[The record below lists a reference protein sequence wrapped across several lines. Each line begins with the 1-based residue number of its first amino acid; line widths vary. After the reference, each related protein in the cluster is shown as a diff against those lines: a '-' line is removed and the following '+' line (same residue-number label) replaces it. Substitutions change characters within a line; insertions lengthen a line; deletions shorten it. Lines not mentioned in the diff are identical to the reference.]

1 MSKFISSLILLF
13 LMLSHTA
20 FGQDSLRS
28 FQPSGIRV
36 GVETIGLI
44 KSFTGAKAGGKELFA
59 DIDFG
64 RYLVAVEAGESFRNL
79 TIKDGTYS
87 NEGKYL
93 RLGVDVNFL
102 KKDPD
107 RNMFFLGFRYGRAVY
122 GEKLDYLYNTGIGAV
137 NMDVEQKQLK
147 SGWLELTTGL
157 RVRVVKFFWMG
168 YTARLKFGSSVPDES
183 PIAPYEIPGY
193 GLTFKKPWWGF
204 SYYLMFRIPFKKDQG
219 SGLAKK

>member
-1 MSKFISSLILLF
+1 MSKYIYSLIVF
-13 LMLSHTA
+13 LVMLSGTA
-20 FGQDSLRS
+20 SSQDSLRS
-28 FQPSGIRV
+28 FRPTGIRV

-44 KSFTGAKAGGKELFA
+44 KSLAGSNSGGKELFA
-59 DIDFG
+59 DMDLG
-64 RYLVAVEAGESFRNL
+64 RYFLAVEAGESFRNL

-87 NEGKYL
+87 NEGRYL
-93 RLGVDVNFL
+93 RLGADVNFL

-122 GEKLDYLYNTGIGAV
+122 REQLDYVYNSGFGTV
-137 NMDVEQKQLK
+137 NMDVDQQQVK

-168 YTARLKFGSSVPDES
+168 YTARLKFGSSVPDGS

-204 SYYLMFRIPFKKDQG
+204 SYYMMFRIPFRKDQA
-219 SGLAKK
+219 SNLTKK